1 MGRGAVGGSD
11 SEMPSC
17 GFARIGIV
25 RAQGS
30 QGRLREEMNMV
41 AHERPSESVS
51 FDVTFDAVTSI
62 S

>member
-1 MGRGAVGGSD
+1 
-11 SEMPSC
+11 MPSC